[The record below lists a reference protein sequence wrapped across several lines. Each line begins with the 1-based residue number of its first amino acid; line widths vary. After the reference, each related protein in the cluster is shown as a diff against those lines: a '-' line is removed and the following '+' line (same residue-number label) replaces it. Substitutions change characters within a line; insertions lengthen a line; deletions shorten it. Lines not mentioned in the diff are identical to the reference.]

1 MTERDGVALESPFTL
16 QGKTAIV
23 TGGGRGIGKAIVQR
37 LVSAG
42 ANALACDLDEPALQ
56 QTKASVRDPERVTI
70 LRGDLMDAAFPQQ
83 VVDAALKAFHS
94 IDIIVNCAGFSWDNV
109 IQKTTDDQ
117 FLAMLN
123 IHVMAPFRLL
133 RAASGYLR
141 ETAKREIAGG
151 QRVMRKVVNITS
163 ISGTDGN
170 PGQAGYAAGKAGV
183 IGLTKTLA
191 KEWGRYNIN
200 VNAVGFGLIQ
210 TRMTQSLKEGEN
222 IHVAGKEVPIG
233 VQPTVLDSIA
243 SICPLGRMGT
253 PEEAAGAVLFFCS
266 PLSDYVTGE
275 VLICSGGFHF

>member
-1 MTERDGVALESPFTL
+1 M
-16 QGKTAIV
+16 
-23 TGGGRGIGKAIVQR
+23 
-37 LVSAG
+37 
-42 ANALACDLDEPALQ
+42 EPH
-56 QTKASVRDPERVTI
+56 V
-70 LRGDLMDAAFPQQ
+70 PQQ
-83 VVDAALKAFHS
+83 IVDAALQAFGS
-94 IDIIVNCAGFSWDNV
+94 IDIIVNCAGFSWDSV
-109 IQKTTDDQ
+109 IQKTSDEQ

-141 ETAKREIAGG
+141 EVAKQEIAAGE
-151 QRVMRKVVNITS
+151 RVMRKVVNITS

-210 TRMTQSLKEGEN
+210 TRMTQPLKSGAELIMG
-222 IHVAGKEVPIG
+222 GKEIPIG
-233 VQPTVLDSIA
+233 VQPAMLESMA
-243 SICPLGRMGT
+243 AACPLGRIGT

-275 VLICSGGFHF
+275 VLICGGGYHF

>member
-1 MTERDGVALESPFTL
+1 MTDETAVSLESPFTL
-16 QGKTAIV
+16 TSKTAIV
-23 TGGGRGIGKAIVQR
+23 TGGGRGIGRAIVHR
-37 LVSAG
+37 LVSTG
-42 ANALACDLDEPALQ
+42 ANVLACDLDQEALQEAQASARNPERVALQCGDLMEPAL
-56 QTKASVRDPERVTI
+56 PEQI
-70 LRGDLMDAAFPQQ
+70 AN
-83 VVDAALKAFHS
+83 AALRAFGS
-94 IDIIVNCAGFSWDNV
+94 IDIVVNCAGFSWDSV
-109 IQKTTDDQ
+109 IQKTTDEQ

-123 IHVMAPFRLL
+123 IHIVAPFRLL

-141 ETAKREIAGG
+141 ETTKREIADG

-163 ISGTDGN
+163 ISGTEGN

-210 TRMTQSLKEGEN
+210 TRMTQPLKPKGKIN
-222 IHVAGKEVPIG
+222 MAGKDIPIG
-233 VQPTVLDSIA
+233 VQPAMLDSIA
-243 SICPLGRMGT
+243 AACPLGRIGT

-275 VLICSGGFHF
+275 VLICSGGYHF

>member
-1 MTERDGVALESPFTL
+1 MTVKNLAAPEPPFTL
-16 QGKTAIV
+16 VGKTAIV
-23 TGGGRGIGKAIVQR
+23 TGGGRGIGRAIVQS

-42 ANALACDLDEPALQ
+42 ANVLACDLDSEALQ
-56 QTKASVRDPERVTI
+56 ETQSSVRDPSLVASI
-70 LRGDLMDAAFPQQ
+70 CGDLTDPSFPQQ
-83 VVDAALKAFHS
+83 IVNAALESFHS
-94 IDIIVNCAGFSWDNV
+94 IDIIVNCAGFSWDSV
-109 IQKTTDDQ
+109 IQKTSDEQ
-117 FLAMLN
+117 FLAMLD
-123 IHVMAPFRLL
+123 IHVVVPFRLL
-133 RAASGYLR
+133 RAASDYLR
-141 ETAKREIAGG
+141 ATAKKEIAAG

-170 PGQAGYAAGKAGV
+170 SGQSGYAAGKAGV

-210 TRMTQSLKEGEN
+210 TRMTQPLKPEAKINLG
-222 IHVAGKEVPIG
+222 GKDIPIG
-233 VQPTVLDSIA
+233 VQPAMLESVA
-243 SICPLGRMGT
+243 AECPLGRIGT

>member
-1 MTERDGVALESPFTL
+1 MSEHAPQSPFTL
-16 QGKTAIV
+16 SGKTAIV
-23 TGGGRGIGKAIVQR
+23 TGGGRGIGKAIAQQ

-42 ANALACDLDEPALQ
+42 ANALLCDLDQAAL
-56 QTKASVRDPERVTI
+56 TEAKASIPSPERIATI
-70 LRGDLMDAAFPQQ
+70 AGDLMQPEVPQQ
-83 VVDAALKAFHS
+83 IVDAALQSFGA
-94 IDIIVNCAGFSWDNV
+94 IDIIVNCAGFAWDSV
-109 IQKTTDDQ
+109 IQKTSDEQ

-123 IHVMAPFRLL
+123 IHILAPFRLL
-133 RAASGYLR
+133 RAASDHLR

-151 QRVMRKVVNITS
+151 HRVMRKVVNITS

-170 PGQAGYAAGKAGV
+170 AGQSGYAAGKAGI

-210 TRMTQSLKEGEN
+210 TRMTQPLKAHGDLSLEGKD
-222 IHVAGKEVPIG
+222 IPMG
-233 VQPTVLDSIA
+233 VQPAALDSMVA
-243 SICPLGRMGT
+243 ACPLGRLGT

-275 VLICSGGFHF
+275 VLICGGGYHF

>member
-1 MTERDGVALESPFTL
+1 MTDETAVSLESPFTL
-16 QGKTAIV
+16 TSKTAIV
-23 TGGGRGIGKAIVQR
+23 TGGGRGIGRAIVHR
-37 LVSAG
+37 LVSTG
-42 ANALACDLDEPALQ
+42 ANVLACDLDQEALQEAQASARNPERVALQCGDLMEPAL
-56 QTKASVRDPERVTI
+56 PEQI
-70 LRGDLMDAAFPQQ
+70 AN
-83 VVDAALKAFHS
+83 AALRAFGS
-94 IDIIVNCAGFSWDNV
+94 IDIVVNCAGFSWDSV
-109 IQKTTDDQ
+109 IQKTTDEQ

-123 IHVMAPFRLL
+123 IHIVSPFRLL

-141 ETAKREIAGG
+141 ETTKREIADG

-163 ISGTDGN
+163 ISGTEGN

-210 TRMTQSLKEGEN
+210 TRMTQPLKPKGKIN
-222 IHVAGKEVPIG
+222 MAGKDIPIG
-233 VQPTVLDSIA
+233 VQPAMLDSIA
-243 SICPLGRMGT
+243 AACPLGRIGT

-275 VLICSGGFHF
+275 VLICSGGYHF